1 MTKYIGKLGAQIELK
16 KGSAFIQGGLPLSG
30 NWVHATDVRAG
41 TCLVMAGLGAEGST
55 FITGIEH
62 IQRGYEDFIGSF
74 QSIGAKL
81 SVHERDTDMQER
93 SVQIH

>member
-41 TCLVMAGLGAEGST
+41 TCLVMAGLK
-55 FITGIEH
+55 
-62 IQRGYEDFIGSF
+62 QRGAPLLQAS
-74 QSIGAKL
+74 SIFSEAMKISLGAFN
-81 SVHERDTDMQER
+81 R
-93 SVQIH
+93 SVRSSPYMNAI